1 MIPSIL
7 VLIFELPPQFT
18 SHRCTFTWSYRRR
31 NWRSCRRR
39 QHRGFGHW
47 TTSTQQMST
56 VQSTKRSCRWC
67 CASTLRFGS
76 CILKRLQK
84 LLFGW
89 EYLELLRDD
98 FFDVMSTIKIMSC
111 YAKQLHIN
119 MLFWSRICN
128 LTSSIQFLQTLQP
141 SLMMLSS
148 KPKGGGSLC
157 TA

>member
-1 MIPSIL
+1 MFQIFWNTNLFLMIPSIL

-76 CILKRLQK
+76 CILKKASETAFWLGISGIAQ
-84 LLFGW
+84 G
-89 EYLELLRDD
+89 
-98 FFDVMSTIKIMSC
+98 FFFFYVMSTIKIMSC

-119 MLFWSRICN
+119 MLICCFGAE
-128 LTSSIQFLQTLQP
+128 SATLRLP
-141 SLMMLSS
+141 
-148 KPKGGGSLC
+148 
-157 TA
+157 